1 VSRASE
7 SAHGFRMQ
15 DLVRATGV
23 RKSTILFYLA
33 QGLLPPPIDTG
44 PNSAVYDPACVER
57 VRLIRSL
64 QADHRLTLAEIREHL
79 ANGDAGNP
87 GAFPR
92 LQATA
97 APPLDTDRRLGRSAF
112 CRATGLRPAEVDELA
127 TAGLLRP
134 LQPES
139 FDAEDVAVG
148 RACRDALAAG
158 LRPRDLSFYA
168 EIGETIAAA
177 EMALRQ
183 RLAGR
188 RSAEATARMVT
199 IARVCRTYVVDRIFQ
214 ERVAAMKTLTEEEPP
229 RPEREREPW
238 LD

>member
-1 VSRASE
+1 
-7 SAHGFRMQ
+7 MQ

-33 QGLLPPPIDTG
+33 QGLLPPPLRSG
-44 PNSAVYDPACVER
+44 QNSAVYDPACVER
-57 VRLIRSL
+57 VRLIRAL

-92 LQATA
+92 LQATT
-97 APPLDTDRRLGRSAF
+97 APPIDTDRRLGRSAF

-177 EMALRQ
+177 EMALRH

-188 RSAEATARMVT
+188 RSADAAARMGT
-199 IARVCRTYVVDRIFQ
+199 LAHQCRTYVVDRNFQ

>member
-1 VSRASE
+1 
-7 SAHGFRMQ
+7 MQ
-15 DLVRATGV
+15 ELVKATGV

-33 QGLLPPPIDTG
+33 QGLLPPPLAVG
-44 PNSAVYDPACVER
+44 PNSALYDPACVER

-79 ANGDAGNP
+79 AG
-87 GAFPR
+87 GATGHP
-92 LQATA
+92 A
-97 APPLDTDRRLGRSAF
+97 AAVPPIDTGKRLGRTAF
-112 CRATGLRPAEVDELA
+112 CRATGLRQAEADELA
-127 TAGLLRP
+127 RAGLLRP

-139 FDAEDVAVG
+139 FDADDVEVG
-148 RACRDALAAG
+148 RVCRDALAAG
-158 LRPRDLSFYA
+158 LRPRDLSFYG

-177 EMALRQ
+177 EMALHT

-188 RSAEATARMVT
+188 RSTDADVAARLNT
-199 IARVCRTYVVDRIFQ
+199 LAHLCRTYVVDRIFQ
-214 ERVAAMKTLTEEEPP
+214 ERIAAMETAPEEEPT